1 MQDIN
6 NYLKVGLNFLLML
19 FYICKENIFIS
30 LIVKVLR
37 MKKLLVLFF
46 LIPLVIYPQST
57 FEQDVELAF
66 QNAKQGIAWG
76 LSNIPDSKASMDKSI
91 IKDDK
96 LIADVKLSKEV
107 EGVKITSVGYYN
119 TYQVTITAY
128 RSFESLKK
136 EGF

>member
-1 MQDIN
+1 
-6 NYLKVGLNFLLML
+6 
-19 FYICKENIFIS
+19 
-30 LIVKVLR
+30 